1 MTGEGFVLFYEHGNP
16 FHIFYYKEP
25 KGLNKFKELRI
36 VEFVGEA
43 LRVHDS
49 TLHIFGYLHECG

>member
-1 MTGEGFVLFYEHGNP
+1 MKGSYSSMSTGTHFTFS
-16 FHIFYYKEP
+16 ITKEP